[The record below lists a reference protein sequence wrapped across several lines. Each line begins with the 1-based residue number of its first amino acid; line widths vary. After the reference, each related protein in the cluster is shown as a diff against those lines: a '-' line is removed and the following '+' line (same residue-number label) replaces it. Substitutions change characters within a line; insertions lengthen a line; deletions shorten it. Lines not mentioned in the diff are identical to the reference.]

1 MTCLSEN
8 ANPGVL
14 VMKSAENGTGLQGL
28 PIPPEECALCRET
41 IALRQACQQCQE
53 CLKSETN
60 SSVPNQGC
68 QLP

>member
-8 ANPGVL
+8 ENPGVL

-53 CLKSETN
+53 CL
-60 SSVPNQGC
+60 NQR
-68 QLP
+68 